1 MFTICNFFVI
11 VQDEKFEE
19 GQGPSIEELVAAEE
33 IDILQYI
40 GWEQKPVDTDRRREP
55 VSRKS

>member
-1 MFTICNFFVI
+1 MFVI

-40 GWEQKPVDTDRRREP
+40 GWEQKPVDTDRKREP

>member
-1 MFTICNFFVI
+1 MFVI
-11 VQDEKFEE
+11 VQDEKFKE

-40 GWEQKPVDTDRRREP
+40 GWEQKAVDTDRKREP